1 MGSRQSGT
9 TGKISEGIA
18 VFVSTLVA
26 LVRFAGMVVLELALA
41 VLTYVYLALY
51 DLETFG
57 WLVKLSKGI
66 LDSAISWMEF
76 LMPELSNRAYATLL
90 GELGPKA
97 MLLLLVGLV
106 VGAIIRFVAWMIVRA
121 LQRS

>member
-1 MGSRQSGT
+1 M
-9 TGKISEGIA
+9 IIN
-18 VFVSTLVA
+18 TLLA
-26 LVRFAGMVVLELALA
+26 LIRFAGMVVLELALA
-41 VLTYVYLALY
+41 ILTYVYLALY

-66 LDSAISWMEF
+66 LDSAISWMGF

-97 MLLLLVGLV
+97 MLLLLVGLI
-106 VGAIIRFVAWMIVRA
+106 VGAIIRFIAWVLVRA
-121 LQRS
+121 FKRA

>member
-1 MGSRQSGT
+1 MPDSKGGVGAVIMG
-9 TGKISEGIA
+9 
-18 VFVSTLVA
+18 TLFA
-26 LVRFAGMVVLELALA
+26 LFRFAAMVVLELALA
-41 VLTYVYLALY
+41 IMTYVYLALY

-57 WLVKLSKGI
+57 WLVRLSKGL
-66 LDSAISWMEF
+66 LDNAISWMEF

-106 VGAIIRFVAWMIVRA
+106 VGAVIRFIAWMLVRA
-121 LQRS
+121 IRRS

>member
-1 MGSRQSGT
+1 MHSNNSGVA
-9 TGKISEGIA
+9 S
-18 VFVSTLVA
+18 VLVSTLFA

-41 VLTYVYLALY
+41 IMTYAYLALY

-66 LDSAISWMEF
+66 LDNAISWMEF
-76 LMPELSNRAYATLL
+76 LMPDLANRAYATIL

-106 VGAIIRFVAWMIVRA
+106 VGAIIRFIAWMLVRA
-121 LQRS
+121 IRRS